1 MYVFN
6 CVKRL
11 KNNVDVVSWTIVAIL
26 IVCLWVSFCIGT
38 DMTAG
43 ANGEKVFFN
52 YTYLRVLVYNGLSYL
67 DL

>member
-26 IVCLWVSFCIGT
+26 IVCLWVSFCIDT

-43 ANGEKVFFN
+43 ANGEKVFFK
-52 YTYLRVLVYNGLSYL
+52 YT
-67 DL
+67 

>member
-11 KNNVDVVSWTIVAIL
+11 KNNVDVVSWTGTIVAIL
-26 IVCLWVSFCIGT
+26 IVCLWVSFCIDT

-43 ANGEKVFFN
+43 ANGEKVFFK
-52 YTYLRVLVYNGLSYL
+52 YT
-67 DL
+67 